1 MPHKPPQRQARAG
14 SPAARTSKTQR
25 KREMLELQKLGEALV
40 DMPERALERIEL
52 PEALREAVLAA
63 RRMTQR
69 GAAHRQRQYIGRL
82 MRQFDVEPI
91 RVAVGALSESERADN
106 ARFHQ
111 LEQWREQLLRDGD
124 PAIEAFLGQYPEADS
139 GQLRRLVRETR
150 RERAADRPPQAFRA
164 LFRYLRAV
172 TGA

>member
-1 MPHKPPQRQARAG
+1 
-14 SPAARTSKTQR
+14 
-25 KREMLELQKLGEALV
+25 
-40 DMPERALERIEL
+40 
-52 PEALREAVLAA
+52 
-63 RRMTQR
+63 
-69 GAAHRQRQYIGRL
+69 

-91 RVAVGALSESERADN
+91 CVAVGALSEGERADN

-139 GQLRRLVRETR
+139 GHLRRLVRETR